1 MNDERGGKPR
11 VKEPQRSQC
20 VIRFELPEEA
30 LAPTHP
36 ARVLWNVVG
45 TLDLGAFLDGVK
57 AVEGTVG
64 RKTLSPRMKLV
75 LWLYAISQAVG
86 GAPEIERL
94 TGSDDA
100 YRWIIGDLK
109 VSHHTLSSFR
119 VDHGEALDQLMTD
132 ILASLMHKGLR
143 SLDLVAQD
151 GTRITRRPITA
162 SPRCS
167 SAARPRSLA

>member
-1 MNDERGGKPR
+1 M
-11 VKEPQRSQC
+11 
-20 VIRFELPEEA
+20 
-30 LAPTHP
+30 
-36 ARVLWNVVG
+36 
-45 TLDLGAFLDGVK
+45 K

-75 LWLYAISQAVG
+75 LWLYAISQDVG
-86 GAPEIERL
+86 SAREIERL

-119 VDHGEALDQLMTD
+119 VDHGEALDRLVTD
-132 ILASLMHKGLR
+132 ILASLMHKGLL